1 MADGAN
7 RKVRIEGRT
16 YTAQE
21 VADFLH
27 VPVRHVCTV
36 LDKIKL
42 GPITP
47 TWAVFARPKT
57 QQQS

>member
-1 MADGAN
+1 MSDGAN

-36 LDKIKL
+36 LDKIKHA
-42 GPITP
+42 PITP
-47 TWAVFARPKT
+47 TWAVFARAKK
-57 QQQS
+57 QD

>member
-1 MADGAN
+1 MSDGAN

-27 VPVRHVCTV
+27 VPVRHVCGV
-36 LDKIKL
+36 LDKIKHA
-42 GPITP
+42 PITP

>member
-1 MADGAN
+1 MSDGAN

-36 LDKIKL
+36 LDKIKHA
-42 GPITP
+42 PITP
-47 TWAVFARPKT
+47 TWAMFHVERKNNGR
-57 QQQS
+57 